1 MKQVYVI
8 KKNGKYYSG
17 SGNYVDDITDARLYS
32 KEHAEVIQLTLTDTI
47 LVHIKIVEIHE

>member
-8 KKNGKYYSG
+8 KKNEKYYSG

-47 LVHIKIVEIHE
+47 LVHVKIVEIHE